1 MLSLLFAKIE
11 HPFFKIFSIILAVS
25 TFISSSYSF
34 DICDINV
41 KTQTIDRHGSKQLTI
56 SCDVDAQYEW
66 CKFEHNG
73 QVIQGKIIFW
83 IKKSNKNIL

>member
-1 MLSLLFAKIE
+1 MFSLLFVIFKFS
-11 HPFFKIFSIILAVS
+11 FFTTTSIILAS
-25 TFISSSYSF
+25 LTFIPSSYSF

-66 CKFEHNG
+66 CKFKHNG
-73 QVIQGKIIFW
+73 QVVKGRIIFL
-83 IKKSNKNIL
+83 I

>member
-1 MLSLLFAKIE
+1 MFSLLFVTFKFS
-11 HPFFKIFSIILAVS
+11 FFTTISIILAS
-25 TFISSSYSF
+25 LTFIPSSYSF

-73 QVIQGKIIFW
+73 QVIQEKIVF
-83 IKKSNKNIL
+83 